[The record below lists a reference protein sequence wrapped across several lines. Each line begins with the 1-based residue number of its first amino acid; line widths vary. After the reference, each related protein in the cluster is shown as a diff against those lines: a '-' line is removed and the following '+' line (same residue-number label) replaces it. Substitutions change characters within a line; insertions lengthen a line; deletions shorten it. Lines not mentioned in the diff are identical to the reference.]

1 MKEEEWED
9 TEKKVLDI
17 FRAAGADI
25 TPADFSCT
33 SNGRQEKEGE
43 VDPCAICFP
52 EEEERGYA
60 KEEGIER
67 KARVWRDVRV

>member
-60 KEEGIER
+60 KEEGVER
-67 KARVWRDVRV
+67 KARVRRGVRV